1 MKLLLPNSIALDLQ
15 APEGVELATYA
26 VTEPIPEEHR
36 DAEAIVLW
44 YLGADRLAALPAELP
59 QVRWVQGLLAGM
71 ESVQAAGFGDDVI
84 LTGGRGLHDGP
95 VAEHTLALVLA
106 AARRLDLAVL
116 AQREGQWDDT
126 VRGGNQAVGTSG
138 FTTLAGARVLIWGF
152 GSIAQH
158 LAPWLSMMGASVTG
172 VASSAGERSG
182 FPVITAHDLPQYLPE
197 TDVLINILPA
207 TANTE
212 AIVGAQVLA
221 GLPDHAWLVN
231 VGRGATVDEQALHR
245 ALSEGQIAG
254 AALDVFRTEPLPDGD
269 PLWSAPNVIITPHAA
284 GGRPRHS
291 EALISEN
298 LQRYRS
304 GQDLLGVVGD

>member
-1 MKLLLPNSIALDLQ
+1 MKLLLPDSIALDLQ

-26 VTEPIPEEHR
+26 VTEPIPDEHR

-44 YLGADRLAALPAELP
+44 YLGAERLAALPAELP

-71 ESVQAAGFGDDVI
+71 ESVKAAGFGTDVI

-106 AARRLDLAVL
+106 AARRLDLAAL

-138 FTTLAGARVLIWGF
+138 FTTLAGARVLTWGF

-182 FPVITAHDLPQYLPE
+182 FPVITAQDLPEYLPE

-207 TANTE
+207 TEDTE
-212 AIVGAQVLA
+212 AIVDAQVLA
-221 GLPDHAWLVN
+221 GLPAHAWLVN

-254 AALDVFRTEPLPDGD
+254 AALDVFRTEPLPAGD
-269 PLWSAPNVIITPHAA
+269 PLWSAPNLIITPHAA

-304 GQDLLGVVGD
+304 GRDLLGVVGD